1 MRIPSPSLVLGLP
14 AGVVALAGLVGC
26 YDIPP
31 DLEFIDEVP
40 IVASDRCSAAREAVV
55 ACVIDGDTF
64 DIGTCGDGG
73 ERIRMLGIDAPE
85 TAKPDAPAECYAD
98 QATEELRR
106 KIEGRTVFLTFDSNC
121 TGVFGRTLAYTWL
134 SSRSEEEDFIDITFY
149 RFINQEMIL
158 EGNVDIFD
166 EEFGD
171 LIYRTEFEEAL
182 NLAQALGIGLWGT
195 CESAGTN

>member
-1 MRIPSPSLVLGLP
+1 M
-14 AGVVALAGLVGC
+14 AGVFTVLAAC

-40 IVASDRCSAAREAVV
+40 IVASDRCSSAREAFV

-64 DIGTCGDGG
+64 DVGECGDGG

-85 TAKPDAPAECYAD
+85 TAKPDAPAECWAD
-98 QATEELRR
+98 QATDELRR
-106 KIEGRTVFLTFDSNC
+106 KIEGRTVFLTFDADC

-134 SSRSEEEDFIDITFY
+134 ATGSEEEEFIDFTFY
-149 RFINQEMIL
+149 RFINDEMIR
-158 EGNVDIFD
+158 EGHVEIFD

-171 LIYRTEFEEAL
+171 LIYRNDFEQSRD
-182 NLAQALGIGLWGT
+182 LAQALGVGLWGVCDT
-195 CESAGTN
+195 GAGQ